1 MRGRAYS
8 LDLRERIVRAVQHG
22 MSQQQAAQQFTVSV
36 ASVERY
42 LRLAREGRGL
52 HPRPRPGRSVTV
64 IPPGEHE
71 ALRTQVQQH
80 PDLTLAEH
88 AALWR
93 EHHKAASASTLVR
106 RFKSLRLTRK
116 KDAGS
121 G

>member
-8 LDLRERIVRAVQHG
+8 LDLRERIVHAVHQG
-22 MSQQQAAQQFTVSV
+22 MSQQQAARHFTVSV

-42 LRLAREGRGL
+42 VRLERAGRGL

-64 IPPGEHE
+64 IPSEDHE
-71 ALRTQVQQH
+71 ALRAQVQQY
-80 PDLTLAEH
+80 PDLSLAEH

-106 RFKSLRLTRK
+106 RFKTLQLTRK
-116 KDAGS
+116 KDAG
-121 G
+121 GE